1 MKKIYLTIIL
11 IILATSQTTL
21 ASTSIFGFG
30 PNLLGSYQYSYSTA
44 ALGRGGF
51 SMAIV
56 DTVGLNQSNFA
67 TWAKLPL
74 STFVLNME
82 YQGLNIAS
90 SNDRNIFLT
99 EANFRGGFVAWPLIK
114 RKMTIGV
121 GLVPHLV
128 GNLGVQIDNV
138 GIGAPAVQSVE
149 SSGTISEAKLVFAF
163 QLTRNISVSVAPIFN
178 FGVIKDQ
185 INIRY
190 DDVAYGDISI
200 ENRYQAHG
208 VNGEIGAYLEL
219 GNWLAA
225 GASFKLPAKLTVYS
239 TQSSQSSEKTVDG
252 FRDIQLPLDAT
263 AGAAIKFSRR
273 FLVGIDANYQDWEG
287 GYEVDGR
294 RISNMNNSMRVGAG
308 FERGPSQDLYAS
320 YFQKITL
327 RGGAFYG
334 QMNATSNGNLIHEY
348 GVTFGLGFPIR
359 LNRNRFDISAE
370 MGRRGDKSLNF
381 IEELF
386 FKLNFSISTNELWFV
401 QQDR

>member
-1 MKKIYLTIIL
+1 MKKIQLIITL
-11 IILATSQTTL
+11 IILTATQFAV
-21 ASTSIFGFG
+21 ASSSIFGFG
-30 PNLLGSYQYSYSTA
+30 PNLLGSYQYPYSTA

-56 DTVGLNQSNFA
+56 DTVGLNQANFA

-82 YQGLNIAS
+82 YQGLNISSAS
-90 SNDRNIFLT
+90 DRNIFLT
-99 EANFRGGFVAWPLIK
+99 EANFRGGYVAWPLIR
-114 RKMTIGV
+114 RKMTLGV

-128 GNLGVQIDNV
+128 GNLGIQVENV

-149 SSGTISEAKLVFAF
+149 SSGTISEAKLIFAL
-163 QLTRNISVSVAPIFN
+163 QLTRNLSVSVAPIFN

-190 DDVAYGDISI
+190 NDIAYGDISI

-208 VNGEIGAYLEL
+208 VNGQIGAYWEM

-225 GASFKLPAKLTVYS
+225 GASFKLPVKLTVYS
-239 TQSSQSSEKTVDG
+239 TQSSLSSEKTVDG

-273 FLVGIDANYQDWEG
+273 FLIGIDVNYQDWKR

-294 RISNMNNSMRVGAG
+294 RISNMNNSMRVGTG
-308 FERGPSQDLYAS
+308 FQRGPSQDLYAS
-320 YFQKITL
+320 YFQKMTI

-381 IEELF
+381 IEELY

>member
-1 MKKIYLTIIL
+1 MKRIIFTISFIAVL
-11 IILATSQTTL
+11 SIQSGF
-21 ASTSIFGFG
+21 ASSSIFGFG
-30 PNLLGSYQYSYSTA
+30 PNLLGSYQQPYSTA

-56 DTVGLNQSNFA
+56 DTVGLNQANFA
-67 TWAKLPL
+67 TWSKLPL

-90 SNDRNIFLT
+90 ENDRNIFLT

-114 RKMTIGV
+114 RKLTLGV

-128 GNLGVQIDNV
+128 GSLGVQIDNV
-138 GIGAPAVQSVE
+138 GVGAPAVQSVE
-149 SSGTISEAKLVFAF
+149 SNGTISEAKLVFAY
-163 QLTRNISVSVAPIFN
+163 QLTRNLAISVTPIFN

-185 INIRY
+185 ISIDYNDI
-190 DDVAYGDISI
+190 AYGDINI
-200 ENRYQAHG
+200 ENRYQAYG
-208 VNGEIGAYLEL
+208 VNGQIGAYMEV

-225 GASFKLPAKLTVYS
+225 GASFKLPARLTVYS
-239 TQSSQSSEKTVDG
+239 TQNSQSSEKTVEG
-252 FRDIQLPLDAT
+252 FRNVQLPLGIT
-263 AGAAIKFSRR
+263 AGGAIKFSRR
-273 FLVGIDANYQDWEG
+273 FLVGIDANYQDWER

-294 RISNMNNSMRVGAG
+294 RITNMNNSMRVGAG

-320 YFQKITL
+320 YFQKITI

-381 IEELF
+381 IEELY